1 MNEDLKSQLV
11 KIGKDAQKASHIL
24 SMANEDTKNS
34 ALTNMADLIDSNS
47 NEIIEANNVDMEN
60 AKQKGITDSFLDRL
74 YLDEDLSLIHI

>member
-34 ALTNMADLIDSNS
+34 ALT
-47 NEIIEANNVDMEN
+47 
-60 AKQKGITDSFLDRL
+60 KYG
-74 YLDEDLSLIHI
+74 

>member
-47 NEIIEANNVDMEN
+47 NEIIESSFRRIKWKYRCHC
-60 AKQKGITDSFLDRL
+60 AKGWQKPC
-74 YLDEDLSLIHI
+74 